1 MSTFNTAFQPLFDH
15 AQTQASLWLD
25 TTRKN
30 LDAGLDLAERAVS
43 VRNLDDAKSLIEASA
58 QTTRANFER
67 ALQASQQSIQEATTL
82 VKTST
87 ERARAQ
93 VGTGLPNLE
102 TLLDPKTYGFA
113 GVAEATRSTGKKR

>member
-30 LDAGLDLAERAVS
+30 LDAGLDLAEQALT
-43 VRNLDDAKSLIEASA
+43 VRTLDDTKALIEASA
-58 QTTRANFER
+58 KTTRANFER
-67 ALQASQQSIQEATTL
+67 ALQAGQQSVQEATAL
-82 VKTST
+82 VKSST
-87 ERARAQ
+87 DRARAQ
-93 VGTGLPNLE
+93 VGSGLPNLE

-113 GVAEATRSTGKKR
+113 GVAEAARATGKKR

>member
-43 VRNLDDAKSLIEASA
+43 VRTLDDAKSLIEASA
-58 QTTRANFER
+58 QTTRENFER
-67 ALQASQQSIQEATTL
+67 TLQAGQQSFQDANAL
-82 VKTST
+82 VKGQA
-87 ERARAQ
+87 ERVRTQ
-93 VGTGLPNLE
+93 LGTGLPNLE
-102 TLLDPKTYGFA
+102 TLLDPKTYGLGSA
-113 GVAEATRSTGKKR
+113 TEAARGTKRR